1 MAVFPQPQ
9 TSATEAQAFVQRR
22 VATLGLVL
30 ALIGVAFIV
39 MRVIAIVAVGQPD
52 RLIGISMLAHYL
64 GVAASIAMWL
74 GCRWGNRSRAAV
86 YAIEL
91 VGLTA
96 TCSCYTVMAAGI
108 PQAFRPEMT
117 ILLAFGVFLLAHAVH
132 VPSSWRWTALLGTA
146 LAVPLF
152 TGAWMILTPMDPRI
166 VAASASAAGSVQTT
180 EGSIIGIGIASV
192 ITWWIV
198 IVSTA
203 AVASAVIY
211 GLRAEVREA
220 LQLGQYTLEK
230 KLGDGGM
237 GTVYLASHAMLHRQ
251 AAIKLIKPE
260 LAGEGTQRTRA
271 VQRFEREA
279 DVTAN
284 LKSPHTIQLYDFGVS
299 SEGAFYYVMELLN
312 GVTLETAIEKYGP
325 MPPERVVFVLRQVC
339 ESLEEAHAAGL
350 VHRDIKPANIFLC
363 CLGIRCDFVKVL
375 DFGLVALGPQPEKK
389 DQKLTAEGFAG
400 GTPAYMPPEMVEG
413 ADKVDARA
421 DIYAIGCVAYWLL
434 TGKPP
439 FERETPLATI
449 LAHTK
454 DPPIPPSSVSEI
466 SIPDALE
473 TVVLDCL
480 KKNPADRPASAA
492 ELNRR
497 LADSVTDK
505 RWNQKRAGHWWE
517 THKPECEQS
526 PQCFSCDSAD
536 KVTKAF
542 R

>member
-1 MAVFPQPQ
+1 MAVFPHPS
-9 TSATEAQAFVQRR
+9 TSTTEAQAFVQRR
-22 VATLGLVL
+22 VANLGLVL
-30 ALIGVAFIV
+30 ALIGLAFIV
-39 MRVIAIVAVGQPD
+39 MRVISIVAVGQPG
-52 RLIGISMLAHYL
+52 RLIGMSMVAHYL
-64 GVAASIAMWL
+64 GVAASAVMWM
-74 GCRWGNRSRAAV
+74 GCRWGNRSNAAV
-86 YAIEL
+86 HAIEL
-91 VGLTA
+91 IGLTA
-96 TCSCYTVMAAGI
+96 TCTCYTVMAAGI

-117 ILLAFGVFLLAHAVH
+117 ILLAFGVFLMAHAVH

-152 TGAWMILTPMDPRI
+152 IGTWMILTPMDPRI

-180 EGSIIGIGIASV
+180 AGSIIGIGLASV

-203 AVASAVIY
+203 SVASAVIY

-230 KLGDGGM
+230 KIGDGGM
-237 GTVYLASHAMLHRQ
+237 GSVYLARHAMLRRQ
-251 AAIKLIKPE
+251 AAIKLINPE
-260 LAGEGTQRTRA
+260 RTADGSQRTRA
-271 VQRFEREA
+271 IQRFEREA

-284 LKSPHTIQLYDFGVS
+284 LQSPHTIQLYDFGVS
-299 SEGAFYYVMELLN
+299 AEGAFYYVMELLTGIN
-312 GVTLETAIEKYGP
+312 LETAIEKYGP
-325 MPPERVVFVLRQVC
+325 MPPERVVFLIRQVC

-350 VHRDIKPANIFLC
+350 VHRDIKPANIFMC

-375 DFGLVALGPQPEKK
+375 DFGLVALRRQPEKK

-400 GTPAYMPPEMVEG
+400 GTPAYMAPEMVEG

-421 DIYAIGCVAYWLL
+421 DIYAMGCVAYWLL
-434 TGKPP
+434 TAHPP
-439 FERETPLATI
+439 FDRETPLATI
-449 LAHTK
+449 LAHVN
-454 DPPIPPSSVSEI
+454 DPPIPPSAATEI
-466 SIPDALE
+466 EIPDMLE

-492 ELNRR
+492 ELSRR
-497 LADSVTDK
+497 LKESVPYKVWD
-505 RWNQKRAGHWWE
+505 QKRAGHWWD
-517 THKPECEQS
+517 THKPECELA
-526 PQCFSCDSAD
+526 PECFSCDSAD